1 MKLWQWLKS
10 LFTRKKKVTPIRST
24 PIRSHG
30 ESESRHW
37 PALTVAEHGWHAARQ
52 SVGRSAQKNYTP
64 VSRTYTAATPVHQV
78 DTGLDTLSTVL
89 LIDAL
94 TDVFDHNDTPLCNID
109 AEVRERITTTRNEPV
124 YEPTPSVEPTRSTYT
139 PTPEPT
145 TRFDDDRSSS
155 FEPSHTSSWGG
166 DSGSGGSSSWG
177 DSFSSSFD

>member
-24 PIRSHG
+24 PTRSHG

-37 PALTVAEHGWHAARQ
+37 PALTASAHGRHVAQQ
-52 SVGRSAQKNYTP
+52 SVGRSLHNNYAP
-64 VSRTYTAATPVHQV
+64 VKRTYTAATPVHQV

-94 TDVFDHNDTPLCNID
+94 TDVFDHNDTPLRNID
-109 AEVRERITTTRNEPV
+109 DEVRERIATTRNEPV
-124 YEPTPSVEPTRSTYT
+124 YESTPSVEPTRSTYT
-139 PTPEPT
+139 PSPEPT

-155 FEPSHTSSWGG
+155 FEPSPTSSWGG
-166 DSGSGGSSSWG
+166 DNGGGSSSSWG
-177 DSFSSSFD
+177 DSFSSAFD